1 VIKMKLKTLTICIV
15 FLLLAPLT
23 SLAEQTHVEIFDI
36 EEGKVVEESPS
47 TTEIQKET
55 EKMILSIS
63 GVYKNLDPLPK
74 KGVMVKIPLDPP
86 ITLKNEWF
94 HDFVNEAV
102 LIFSYEEEDPYIL
115 IWDDENL
122 PHFYTF
128 SASTEKLMKMVK
140 FQPKTKD

>member
-1 VIKMKLKTLTICIV
+1 MMKIKTLIICFV
-15 FLLLAPLT
+15 FLLFAPLT
-23 SLAEQTHVEIFDI
+23 SLAEQKPVEIFDI
-36 EEGKVVEESPS
+36 EEGKVVQESP
-47 TTEIQKET
+47 TTSDIQKET
-55 EKMILSIS
+55 EKMMKSIS

-86 ITLKNEWF
+86 ISVKNEWF
-94 HDFVNEAV
+94 NDLVDEAV

-128 SASTEKLMKMVK
+128 STSTEKLMKLLKYQVK
-140 FQPKTKD
+140 EKK

>member
-1 VIKMKLKTLTICIV
+1 MMKIKSLIICFV
-15 FLLLAPLT
+15 FLLFAPLT
-23 SLAEQTHVEIFDI
+23 SLAEQKPVEIFDI
-36 EEGKVVEESPS
+36 EEGKVVQESP
-47 TTEIQKET
+47 TTSDIQKET
-55 EKMILSIS
+55 EKMMKSIS

-86 ITLKNEWF
+86 ISVKNEWF
-94 HDFVNEAV
+94 NDLVDEAV

-128 SASTEKLMKMVK
+128 STSTEKLMKLLKYQVK
-140 FQPKTKD
+140 EKK

>member
-1 VIKMKLKTLTICIV
+1 MKIKSLIICFV
-15 FLLLAPLT
+15 FLLFAPLT
-23 SLAEQTHVEIFDI
+23 SLAEQKPVEIFDI
-36 EEGKVVEESPS
+36 EEGKVVQESP
-47 TTEIQKET
+47 TTSDIQKET
-55 EKMILSIS
+55 EKMMKSIS

-86 ITLKNEWF
+86 ISVKNEWF
-94 HDFVNEAV
+94 NDLVDEAV

-128 SASTEKLMKMVK
+128 STSTEKLMKLLKYQVK
-140 FQPKTKD
+140 EKK